1 MLHRRWLLADQL
13 GPHFLDDPDQPV
25 LLVEVR
31 ELFRRRPMHRQ
42 KAHLIL
48 SAVRHRAAELGDRAL
63 LLRTGTFR
71 EALAQ
76 VTEPVEVCH
85 PHSRAALEFARSVP
99 GLTVLPPRG
108 FITSQADFAAW
119 ADRTRRGPLRM
130 ADFYRQARRWHE
142 VLSGPARGTGGSG
155 GTPAPRRPRAE
166 APTVPATPPPP
177 PPIVEDDIDAQV
189 RHDLD
194 RWAADGVRFVGRDGP
209 RQHPATH
216 AEAQARLAHF
226 LTYRLPGFGRYADV
240 MSADDPLFAHSALS
254 SSFNLGLLHP
264 EPAVRAAE
272 QAWRSGAAPRTAVE
286 PFIRGL
292 LGWREFLWQLYWYY
306 EPRFRGANWLAATEP
321 MPQWFAELD
330 ADAVEARCLA
340 DVLAAVRDRAWTHH
354 SPRLLVLGNYALQR
368 GWRPTE
374 VADWFQRCFVDGTDW
389 VMNATVIGMSQY
401 ADLARVDTRP
411 YAVDG
416 TDIDEISD
424 YCAGCRYTPER
435 ALGELACPYTG
446 GFESFLHRNRDRL
459 VADPRLA
466 AELARRDEPE
476 HRDAVLAQEEKRGS
490 SPP

>member
-1 MLHRRWLLADQL
+1 MLRRRWLLADQL
-13 GPHFLDDPDQPV
+13 GPHFLDDLDQPV
-25 LLVEVR
+25 LLVEIR

-42 KAHLIL
+42 KAHLVL
-48 SAVRHRAAELGDRAL
+48 SALRHRAAELGDRAL
-63 LLRTGTFR
+63 LLRTDTFR

-76 VTEPVEVCH
+76 VAEPVEVCH
-85 PHSRAALEFARSVP
+85 PHSWAALRFARSVP
-99 GLTVLPPRG
+99 GLTVLPARG
-108 FITSQADFAAW
+108 FITSQDDFAVW

-130 ADFYRQARRWHE
+130 ADHYRHVRRRHI
-142 VLSGPARGTGGSG
+142 VLTGPAGGAG
-155 GTPAPRRPRAE
+155 PARRPRAE
-166 APTVPATPPPP
+166 GHAVPATPPPP

-189 RHDLD
+189 RRDLD

-216 AEAQARLAHF
+216 AEAQARLEHF
-226 LTYRLPGFGRYADV
+226 LTHRLPEYGRWADV
-240 MSADDPLFAHSALS
+240 MSAEDPLFAHSALS

-272 QAWRSGAAPRTAVE
+272 QAWRDGTAPRTAVE

-292 LGWREFLWQLYWYY
+292 LGWREFLWQLYWYF

-321 MPQWFAELD
+321 IPDWFAELD

-340 DVLAAVRDRAWTHH
+340 DVLAAVRDRAWTHQT
-354 SPRLLVLGNYALQR
+354 PRLLVLGNYALQR

-374 VADWFQRCFVDGTDW
+374 VADWFRRCFVDGTDW
-389 VMNATVIGMSQY
+389 VMNTTVIGMSQY

-424 YCAGCRYTPER
+424 YCGGCRYVPER
-435 ALGELACPYTG
+435 ALGDLACPYTG
-446 GFESFLHRNRDRL
+446 GFESFLHRNRERL

-476 HRDAVLAQEEKRGS
+476 HREAVVAQEEKRGS
-490 SPP
+490 TAP